1 MWCSS
6 CRADVAAELSTDN
19 RRMLC
24 ARCQSELGVAASVA
38 PKGPATPRVMET
50 ERDARELLARWST
63 QNLLE
68 VTPAATS
75 SSPPITKS
83 NAETKP
89 SGENSALLDGLSG
102 FEGRSGFEGFVGGVK
117 RSPMPTWPLNE
128 LPTGASEPAYQ
139 AVSEADSAENF
150 EDFRDNA
157 APNKSAPIAESRRQ
171 RPQPTQPTQPSI
183 EKPVRA
189 STPVTSQGLE
199 PHRDAIA
206 QDHNQDRVV
215 REALHKQLNRRLG
228 WSTFMGQVCAYGGV
242 ALLTCG
248 SVLVVSSYYG
258 GPPHY
263 LPTGLLTA
271 AVGQM
276 ILFLGVITLISS
288 GMEQTVHEVSWRI
301 DHLADEIF
309 EMGEVLDDLRMEQ
322 RKGRGQSEGPK
333 SNPAENG
340 PQRKAA

>member
-6 CRADVAAELSTDN
+6 CRADVAAEVSTDN

-75 SSPPITKS
+75 SSSPMTKPS
-83 NAETKP
+83 GETKA
-89 SGENSALLDGLSG
+89 SGENSALLDRLSG
-102 FEGRSGFEGFVGGVK
+102 FEGRSGFEGLAGGVK
-117 RSPMPTWPLNE
+117 RSPMPTRPLNE
-128 LPTGASEPAYQ
+128 LPTGASELTYQ

-199 PHRDAIA
+199 PHRDVDQ

-309 EMGEVLDDLRMEQ
+309 EMGEVLDDLRLEQ

>member
-1 MWCSS
+1 
-6 CRADVAAELSTDN
+6 
-19 RRMLC
+19 
-24 ARCQSELGVAASVA
+24 
-38 PKGPATPRVMET
+38 MET

-75 SSPPITKS
+75 SSPPITK
-83 NAETKP
+83 P
-89 SGENSALLDGLSG
+89 SGDNSALLDGLSG
-102 FEGRSGFEGFVGGVK
+102 FEGRSGFEGLAGGVK
-117 RSPMPTWPLNE
+117 RSATATRPLHE
-128 LPTGASEPAYQ
+128 LPPGASEPAHQ
-139 AVSEADSAENF
+139 EGSEADSAADF

-157 APNKSAPIAESRRQ
+157 AVSNAAPNNPAPIAERRRQ
-171 RPQPTQPTQPSI
+171 RPQPTQPSI
-183 EKPVRA
+183 EKPVRG
-189 STPVTSQGLE
+189 STSVSSQGIE
-199 PHRDAIA
+199 PHRDVEAR
-206 QDHNQDRVV
+206 DHNQDRVV

-228 WSTFMGQVCAYGGV
+228 WSTFIGQVCAYGGV

-309 EMGEVLDDLRMEQ
+309 EMGEVLDDLRLEQ
-322 RKGRGQSEGPK
+322 RKGHSRGEGPK
-333 SNPAENG
+333 SNPAENS